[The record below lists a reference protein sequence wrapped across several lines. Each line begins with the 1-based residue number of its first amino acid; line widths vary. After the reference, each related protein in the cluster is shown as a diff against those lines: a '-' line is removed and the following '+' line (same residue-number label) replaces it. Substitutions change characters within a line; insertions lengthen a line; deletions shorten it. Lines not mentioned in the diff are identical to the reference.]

1 MVMTVGHDLLEIK
14 DQEGQ
19 AKGGGADTGQD
30 LPLKAQVDRSE
41 KLLRCGENA
50 DTIVQHQGKEEK
62 LQEIADNG
70 KNLQNNGGK
79 AMIDERKPDMASV
92 VFRDTGTEQ
101 TDPRQQEQRKLFLL
115 PPAHTLQ
122 IQLAIS

>member
-79 AMIDERKPDMASV
+79 AMIDERKPTHVSRNSESSSD
-92 VFRDTGTEQ
+92 
-101 TDPRQQEQRKLFLL
+101 QEGVNLKK
-115 PPAHTLQ
+115 
-122 IQLAIS
+122 